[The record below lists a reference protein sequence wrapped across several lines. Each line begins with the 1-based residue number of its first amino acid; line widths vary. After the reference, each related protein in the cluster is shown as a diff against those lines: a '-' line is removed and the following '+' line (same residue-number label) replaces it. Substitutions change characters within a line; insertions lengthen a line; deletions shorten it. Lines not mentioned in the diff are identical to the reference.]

1 MVDDS
6 RCHVYKRRGKC
17 LSALTI
23 SQEMCFNQDKS
34 TPCLSRYSDDQFQH
48 KSNEAFVKVANMNHS
63 SDLRNG
69 QLLIDSISCSR
80 ISLRNTILQRKL
92 DVGAKHESNSGAF
105 QIMEN
110 RTASDIMHCDTPN
123 DKIICSP
130 QAYHDYKRN
139 QSEPLTPS
147 CIVKDDFSEFLSDI
161 KSEKFA
167 RSPIP
172 ISRSTP
178 LSSKVRF
185 FSPESR
191 KFFHKYFDST
201 RPANGS
207 SKKRLNATYILFTPS
222 DTLAPSTPVILTRK
236 PSPLV
241 KIKGKPSDVSYKN
254 TNEFGEDTMFPF
266 PPPPLILA
274 HSEVPEEEYSR
285 EVGEYGRKLQTYTLT
300 NVQSRCRASND
311 STPTTMK
318 KTRFPS
324 TATAQNSSEIKDP
337 YVFSKE
343 TKKREVQANTQRG
356 SFKRKRKS
364 NGNRKRDSHN
374 TLERMRRTQQFEKFQ
389 RLREELPSL
398 RDNPKAAKIKILKEA
413 ISCIQHLQSEHQ
425 NFEKERT
432 TEKLRNEELLTKLCR
447 LTGRV

>member
-6 RCHVYKRRGKC
+6 HCHVYKRRGKR

-23 SQEMCFNQDKS
+23 SHEVCFNEDKS
-34 TPCLSRYSDDQFQH
+34 TPCLSRYPDEPFQH
-48 KSNEAFVKVANMNHS
+48 KSNEAYVKVANMNHS

-69 QLLIDSISCSR
+69 QVLIDSKTRSR
-80 ISLRNTILQRKL
+80 ISLRNTVLQRKL
-92 DVGAKHESNSGAF
+92 DVEAKRETNGGAF
-105 QIMEN
+105 QIIEN
-110 RTASDIMHCDTPN
+110 RKASKIMHCDTLN
-123 DKIICSP
+123 DKIMYSP

-161 KSEKFA
+161 KSEKLT

-172 ISRSTP
+172 ISCNRP

-201 RPANGS
+201 RPANES
-207 SKKRLNATYILFTPS
+207 SKKKLNPKYILFTPS

-241 KIKGKPSDVSYKN
+241 KVKGKPSNISYKHSN
-254 TNEFGEDTMFPF
+254 DFEEDTMFPF
-266 PPPPLILA
+266 PPPPLIFA
-274 HSEVPEEEYSR
+274 HSEVPEEEHSR
-285 EVGEYGRKLQTYTLT
+285 EVTECGKKLQTYTPTIL
-300 NVQSRCRASND
+300 QSRLTASNET
-311 STPTTMK
+311 STTMK
-318 KTRFPS
+318 KSRSLS
-324 TATAQNSSEIKDP
+324 TATAQNIPQTKDP

-343 TKKREVQANTQRG
+343 TEKAEVQVNTKRG

-413 ISCIQHLQSEHQ
+413 ISCIQHLQNEHQ
-425 NFEKERT
+425 NFEKTRT
-432 TEKLRNEELLTKLCR
+432 TEKRKNEELLTKLCQ
-447 LTGRV
+447 LSGRV

>member
-6 RCHVYKRRGKC
+6 RCHVYKRRGKR

-23 SQEMCFNQDKS
+23 SHEMCFDQDKS
-34 TPCLSRYSDDQFQH
+34 TPYLSRYPDEQFQH
-48 KSNEAFVKVANMNHS
+48 KSNEAFVKVGNMNHS
-63 SDLRNG
+63 SDLWNG
-69 QLLIDSISCSR
+69 QVLIDSKTRSR
-80 ISLRNTILQRKL
+80 ISLRNTVLQRKL
-92 DVGAKHESNSGAF
+92 HVEAKDEPNSGAF
-105 QIMEN
+105 QIIEN
-110 RTASDIMHCDTPN
+110 RKVSKIMHCDTPN
-123 DKIICSP
+123 DKIMYSP
-130 QAYHDYKRN
+130 QAYHDCKRN

-161 KSEKFA
+161 KSEKFT
-167 RSPIP
+167 RSPVP
-172 ISRSTP
+172 ISCNRP

-201 RPANGS
+201 RPANES
-207 SKKRLNATYILFTPS
+207 SKKKLNPKYILFTPS

-241 KIKGKPSDVSYKN
+241 KVKGKPSDVSYKN
-254 TNEFGEDTMFPF
+254 TNDFEGDTMFPF

-274 HSEVPEEEYSR
+274 HSEVPEEEHSR
-285 EVGEYGRKLQTYTLT
+285 EVGEYGRKLQTYTPT
-300 NVQSRCRASND
+300 NMQSRLRANND
-311 STPTTMK
+311 TTPPATK
-318 KTRFPS
+318 KTRSLS
-324 TATAQNSSEIKDP
+324 TVTAQNTLETKDP
-337 YVFSKE
+337 YVFPKE
-343 TKKREVQANTQRG
+343 TKKREVQVNTKPG

-389 RLREELPSL
+389 KLREELPSL

-413 ISCIQHLQSEHQ
+413 ISCIQHLQNENQ
-425 NFEKERT
+425 NFEKTRT
-432 TEKLRNEELLTKLCR
+432 TEKLRNEELLTKLCH